1 MDRLIEVINN
11 FPLQIPQEN
20 QEPAVRLVD
29 LLPPVAPPRMTQEEM
44 DELRRNLDE
53 QFQRDDIRIVE
64 HEGGTFMMRTIVL
77 GEEDEWQ
84 DNEMDEE
91 NRVIFIEDEDERVE
105 SQELVPEEPEM
116 DMDMN

>member
-53 QFQRDDIRIVE
+53 QFQRDDVRIVE

-77 GEEDEWQ
+77 GEEDPWQ
-84 DNEMDEE
+84 EDEE
-91 NRVIFIEDEDERVE
+91 NRVIVIEDEDEKVE
-105 SQELVPEEPEM
+105 SQELFPEEPEM
-116 DMDMN
+116 DLDMN